1 MKFKQRTLKQIA
13 DMICGN
19 FDGKEG
25 YFRYRSSSLLSE
37 FFQDCD
43 TDYRH
48 DGSTRNYWVAAT
60 LEKILAEPQPS
71 ANTPPETFS
80 RVIRALMDKADAQN
94 DDAYRTRAL
103 GLLNPALPRERFDAF

>member
-1 MKFKQRTLKQIA
+1 MHFKQRTLMQVA

-19 FDGKEG
+19 FKVEES
-25 YFRYRSSSLLSE
+25 FFHYRSSSLLSE

-60 LEKILAEPQPS
+60 LEKSSQSPS
-71 ANTPPETFS
+71 Q
-80 RVIRALMDKADAQN
+80 AQ
-94 DDAYRTRAL
+94 TRHPKHFHA
-103 GLLNPALPRERFDAF
+103 